1 MTTMRSWLLL
11 ALLLS
16 APAIADSPPSAHTLY
31 QSGQY
36 AQAQT
41 RFAREGGYAGH
52 FGAGAAAWKLN
63 DYRAAAAHF
72 GAALLLA
79 RDARQRDD
87 ALYNLGNA
95 HYGLGNWRAAAEA
108 YAAVLLS
115 RPQDAKARANLAQAR
130 IRLTK
135 HYGTPF
141 DSDLRGRRGQLAQ
154 GEVNLDWES
163 ERAVR
168 ELDASEARAMV
179 GGGTAAGARL
189 QGSSGG
195 SNNAELGAASL
206 QSGLKKLELLGDRP
220 QAMLK
225 GLLRQDR
232 GSPAE
237 PGGEPW

>member
-1 MTTMRSWLLL
+1 MTTMRSWPLL

-16 APAIADSPPSAHTLY
+16 ASAIADSAPSAHALY
-31 QSGQY
+31 QSGHY

-41 RFAREGGYAGH
+41 RFALQGGYAGQ

-79 RDARQRDD
+79 RDARERDD

-95 HYGLGNWRAAAEA
+95 HYGLGNWRAAVEA
-108 YAAVLLS
+108 YTAVLLA
-115 RPQDAKARANLAQAR
+115 RPRDAKAQANLAQAR
-130 IRLTK
+130 IHLVK
-135 HYGTPF
+135 QGGTPF

-168 ELDASEARAMV
+168 ELDASEPLAMV
-179 GGGTAAGARL
+179 GGGTAAAARL
-189 QGSSGG
+189 QGTSGSS
-195 SNNAELGAASL
+195 SAELGAAHL

-232 GSPAE
+232 GSPSE

>member
-1 MTTMRSWLLL
+1 MRSALLL
-11 ALLLS
+11 AWLIS
-16 APAIADSPPSAHTLY
+16 TAAFAEGEPTAHALY
-31 QSGQY
+31 QRGHY

-41 RFAREGGYAGH
+41 RFAHEGGYAGQ

-95 HYGLGNWRAAAEA
+95 HYGLGNWRAAVEA
-108 YAAVLLS
+108 YTAVLLA
-115 RPQDAKARANLAQAR
+115 RPRDAKARANLEQAR
-130 IRLTK
+130 IRLAK
-135 HYGTPF
+135 QGGTPF

-168 ELDASEARAMV
+168 ELDASEAGAMV

-189 QGSSGG
+189 RGTSGG
-195 SNNAELGAASL
+195 SNKAELSAAHL

-232 GSPAE
+232 GSPSE

>member
-1 MTTMRSWLLL
+1 MRSALPLVWLLS
-11 ALLLS
+11 S
-16 APAIADSPPSAHTLY
+16 AAIADDGLSAHALY
-31 QSGQY
+31 QRGQY

-41 RFAREGGYAGH
+41 RYAQEGGYAGQ

-63 DYRAAAAHF
+63 DYRAATTHF

-95 HYGLGNWRAAAEA
+95 HYGQSNWRAAVEA
-108 YAAVLLS
+108 YTAVLLA
-115 RPQDAKARANLAQAR
+115 RPQDAKARANLEQAR
-130 IRLTK
+130 VRLAK
-135 HYGTPF
+135 QGGTPF

-168 ELDASEARAMV
+168 ELAASESVAMV

-189 QGSSGG
+189 QGASGSG
-195 SNNAELGAASL
+195 SGADIGAARL

-232 GSPAE
+232 GSSSE
-237 PGGEPW
+237 QGGEPW

>member
-1 MTTMRSWLLL
+1 MTTMRSWPLL

-16 APAIADSPPSAHTLY
+16 ASAIADSAPSAHALY
-31 QSGQY
+31 QSGHY

-41 RFAREGGYAGH
+41 RFAHEGGYAGQ

-95 HYGLGNWRAAAEA
+95 HYGLGNWRAAVEA
-108 YAAVLLS
+108 YTAVLRA
-115 RPQDAKARANLAQAR
+115 RPRDAKAQANLAQAR
-130 IRLTK
+130 IRLAK
-135 HYGTPF
+135 QYDTPF

-168 ELDASEARAMV
+168 ELDASEAGAMV

-189 QGSSGG
+189 QGASGG
-195 SNNAELGAASL
+195 GSGADLSAARL

-232 GSPAE
+232 GSPSE

>member
-1 MTTMRSWLLL
+1 MRSAFPLVWLLST
-11 ALLLS
+11 A
-16 APAIADSPPSAHTLY
+16 AIADDGVSAHALY
-31 QSGQY
+31 QHGHY

-41 RFAREGGYAGH
+41 RYAREGGYAGQ

-95 HYGLGNWRAAAEA
+95 HYGLGNWRTAVEA
-108 YAAVLLS
+108 YMAVLLA
-115 RPQDAKARANLAQAR
+115 RPQDARARANLEQAR
-130 IRLTK
+130 IRLAK
-135 HYGTPF
+135 QGGTPF

-154 GEVNLDWES
+154 GEVNLDWEG

-168 ELDASEARAMV
+168 ELEASEAGAMV
-179 GGGTAAGARL
+179 GGGMAARARLHGAGA
-189 QGSSGG
+189 GG
-195 SNNAELGAASL
+195 SGADVGAARL

-232 GSPAE
+232 GSPSE
-237 PGGEPW
+237 TGGEPW

>member
-1 MTTMRSWLLL
+1 MRNGLLL
-11 ALLLS
+11 LTLLTSTS
-16 APAIADSPPSAHTLY
+16 AMADSGAYALY
-31 QSGQY
+31 QAGRHAE
-36 AQAQT
+36 AQALY
-41 RFAREGGYAGH
+41 ARQSGYAGQ

-95 HYGLGNWRAAAEA
+95 HYGLGNWRAAVEA
-108 YAAVLLS
+108 YAAVLLA
-115 RPQDAKARANLAQAR
+115 RPRDAKAQANLAQAR
-130 IRLTK
+130 IHLARQG
-135 HYGTPF
+135 GTPF

-168 ELDASEARAMV
+168 ELDASESLAMV

-189 QGSSGG
+189 QGASGG
-195 SNNAELGAASL
+195 GSSADLGAAHL

-232 GSPAE
+232 GSPSE